1 MSGDIDRLV
10 ASINEQP
17 DLLHGDRTPA
27 VEGLI
32 GHGPAVLPHVLSLLE
47 QDDEPTRMRAQRVLE
62 GITHGWVQEHAP
74 ARPLAQGGVQ
84 EWQRLWKANGSY
96 DWRAPAAS
104 RAEAVRLWREWAR
117 TVLEVEDGR
126 DQE

>member
-1 MSGDIDRLV
+1 MSEEIDRLV

-27 VEGLI
+27 VQALI
-32 GHGPAVLPHVLSLLE
+32 RHGPAVLPQVLSLLE

-62 GITHGWVQEHAP
+62 GITQAWVQEHIP
-74 ARPLAQGGVQ
+74 SRPLTQGSAQ
-84 EWQRLWKANGSY
+84 EWQRLWRANGSY

-104 RAEAVRLWREWAR
+104 REEAVRLWRDWAR
-117 TVLEVEDGR
+117 TVLEGEDEVR
-126 DQE
+126 R